1 MGWAEVW
8 AGSPR
13 CHPPGS
19 GGDGSTL
26 KGSLWGLT
34 KGNGALGPP
43 SPPWHGSA
51 CTQQRCAARRG
62 CPLCP
67 WAPREVP
74 PSSCLAESFGQPPI
88 PKKGGKQPWAV
99 FFHQSP
105 PRTRQGG
112 RFPLGAVPIE
122 PPGPGS
128 LRLLLLLSRH
138 PSGSSPSTPAP
149 RAGRGS
155 AQPSFGADFPSAQ
168 SRGYVCAAEEVRE
181 GSADRIGAL
190 KRGSMPL
197 FGPVKAA
204 FLLLHICV
212 SQRPCGCG
220 RGAVPL
226 RGVNQPFVAPLRSL
240 AGAGNGAKLE
250 KAPSL
255 FFLPF
260 LFTAACRCCT

>member
-1 MGWAEVW
+1 MPGRVLWTTT
-8 AGSPR
+8 
-13 CHPPGS
+13 HP
-19 GGDGSTL
+19 
-26 KGSLWGLT
+26 
-34 KGNGALGPP
+34 
-43 SPPWHGSA
+43 
-51 CTQQRCAARRG
+51 Q
-62 CPLCP
+62 
-67 WAPREVP
+67 
-74 PSSCLAESFGQPPI
+74 
-88 PKKGGKQPWAV
+88 KGGKQPWAV

-105 PRTRQGG
+105 RRTRQGG

-128 LRLLLLLSRH
+128 LRLLLLLSWH
-138 PSGSSPSTPAP
+138 PSGSSPSPTYGSGLGAP
-149 RAGRGS
+149 S
-155 AQPSFGADFPSAQ
+155 LGADFPSAQ

-181 GSADRIGAL
+181 GSADRLGAL

-204 FLLLHICV
+204 FLLLHICA
-212 SQRPCGCG
+212 SQRPCGRG
-220 RGAVPL
+220 RGAAPL

-240 AGAGNGAKLE
+240 AGAGIGEKLE

>member
-1 MGWAEVW
+1 MARLCLHP
-8 AGSPR
+8 AAMR
-13 CHPPGS
+13 CQEG
-19 GGDGSTL
+19 
-26 KGSLWGLT
+26 
-34 KGNGALGPP
+34 
-43 SPPWHGSA
+43 
-51 CTQQRCAARRG
+51 
-62 CPLCP
+62 
-67 WAPREVP
+67 VP
-74 PSSCLAESFGQPPI
+74 PVSLGTPRGATQLMPGRVLWTTTHPQ
-88 PKKGGKQPWAV
+88 KGGKQPWAV

-138 PSGSSPSTPAP
+138 PSGSSPGTPAP

-181 GSADRIGAL
+181 GSADRLGAL